1 MRVKTTRLAMKKA
14 ADKTKKTKWHNNT
27 GFIGNKSRIVHIAD
41 LGYESY
47 LGRDFYQIIPIPGNE
62 LLQIHT
68 LQYRTP
74 KDVVFKSRQ

>member
-14 ADKTKKTKWHNNT
+14 ADKAKKTKWNNTT
-27 GFIGNKSRIVHIAD
+27 GFITNKSRIVNIAD

-47 LGRDFYQIIPIPGNE
+47 LGMNFYQIIPIAGNE